1 MPTPQAAPVAAD
13 DVWDTAPSL
22 ETWRRAAETIAD
34 GDPDEHC
41 VRGLD

>member
-1 MPTPQAAPVAAD
+1 MPIQEALPD
-13 DVWDTAPSL
+13 DDLWDTAPSL